1 MFRIYGYR
9 AFLVRQMM
17 DIRKRTRRGRTK
29 DFRQLAATD
38 DDDDVLIII
47 LNRGV

>member
-1 MFRIYGYR
+1 
-9 AFLVRQMM
+9 M

>member
-1 MFRIYGYR
+1 
-9 AFLVRQMM
+9 MM

-38 DDDDVLIII
+38 DDDDDDVLIII